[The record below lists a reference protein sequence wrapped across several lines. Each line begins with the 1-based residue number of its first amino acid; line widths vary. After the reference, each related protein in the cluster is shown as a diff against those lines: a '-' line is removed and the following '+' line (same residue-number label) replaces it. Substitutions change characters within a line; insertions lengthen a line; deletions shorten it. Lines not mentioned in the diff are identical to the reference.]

1 MKYINIKDT
10 TKYPYCQIPRKIL
23 YDEPYKSILS
33 PLSQLA
39 YIFILDRLN
48 LSKLNNVCDEDG
60 DLFIYL
66 TRAEMQDNLKVSNK
80 TTINTFKE
88 LVTNGLI
95 YEVSQGKGKAYKIY
109 VVDIFEDTSVNA
121 TSEPVKK
128 LHIGNVETTHEVV
141 ENLHTNNISIN
152 KYPNNIFSINK
163 ENQKQILE
171 KIKLNC
177 NLQKHSDIKLKN
189 NESLYKLLEGAIEI
203 MYYSNS
209 LRISNANIPNEM
221 VRSRMLELD
230 ENKIN
235 QVVDIYTKNYDD
247 IINHQ
252 SYLVSVIYNSLVGF
266 TFNLDRP
273 NYYNKDKPN
282 NTYHSDREYDFSD
295 PKWYAN
301 LREDKEGDFVDTG

>member
-48 LSKLNNVCDEDG
+48 LSKLNNLCDEVG
-60 DLFIYL
+60 NLYIYL
-66 TRAEMQDNLKVSNK
+66 TRKEMQDNLKVSNK
-80 TTINTFKE
+80 TTINAFKE

-95 YEVSQGKGKAYKIY
+95 YEVSTGKGKAYKIY
-109 VVDIFEDTSVNA
+109 VVDIFQDSSVNSTA
-121 TSEPVKK
+121 ELMEN
-128 LHIGNVETTHEVV
+128 LHIGDVKTTHEVV

-152 KYPNNIFSINK
+152 KYSNNINSINK
-163 ENQKQILE
+163 ENEKQILG
-171 KIKLNC
+171 KMKSNC
-177 NLQKHSDIKLKN
+177 NLEKYKDIKLKN
-189 NESLYKLLEGAIEI
+189 NEILYNLLESAIEI
-203 MYYSNS
+203 MYYSNP
-209 LRISNANIPNEM
+209 LKIANASIPNEM
-221 VRSRMLELD
+221 VRSRMLELN

-247 IINHQ
+247 ITNHQ

-273 NYYNKDKPN
+273 NCYNKDKLN
-282 NTYHSDREYDFSD
+282 NTYHSGREYDFSD

-301 LREDKEGDFVDTG
+301 LREDKERNFVDTG

>member
-10 TKYPYCQIPRKIL
+10 AKYPYCQIPRKIL

-48 LSKLNNVCDEDG
+48 LSKLNNMCDENG
-60 DLFIYL
+60 NLFIYL
-66 TRAEMQDNLKVSNK
+66 TRAEMQSNLKISNK

-88 LVTNGLI
+88 LVSNKLI
-95 YEVSQGKGKAYKIY
+95 YEISQGRGKAYKIY
-109 VVDIFEDTSVNA
+109 VVDIFENSSV
-121 TSEPVKK
+121 K
-128 LHIGNVETTHEVV
+128 TTPEVV

-152 KYPNNIFSINK
+152 KYFNNITSISR
-163 ENQKQILE
+163 ENEKQILGI
-171 KIKLNC
+171 IKSKC
-177 NLQKHSDIKLKN
+177 NLEKYSDMKLKN
-189 NESLYKLLEGAIEI
+189 GEILYKLLESAIEI
-203 MYYSNS
+203 MWYSNP
-209 LRISNANIPNEM
+209 LKIANASIPNEM

-247 IINHQ
+247 ITNHQ

-266 TFNLDRP
+266 VFNLEST
-273 NYYNKDKPN
+273 KK
-282 NTYHSDREYDFSD
+282 
-295 PKWYAN
+295 
-301 LREDKEGDFVDTG
+301 